1 MNAEQRIKSLGI
13 QLPTGSGPAGN
24 YATAVQS
31 GQLLFLSGKAP
42 LPVDGV
48 RPRGRI
54 GSDYSTEQGRELAR
68 SACIDLLATIRHEL
82 GSLDRVERIV
92 EQSYHLLHD
101 ACDRNRVV
109 HFSRWTS
116 LAQAKAF
123 FESDLLVEIRRL
135 AGVEAPEFNY
145 LHSLEQATL

>member
-1 MNAEQRIKSLGI
+1 MDHVLIIHAVKDY
-13 QLPTGSGPAGN
+13 PAWKQ
-24 YATAVQS
+24 V
-31 GQLLFLSGKAP
+31 F
-42 LPVDGV
+42 DGAAAL
-48 RPRGRI
+48 RKEAG
-54 GSDYSTEQGRELAR
+54 
-68 SACIDLLATIRHEL
+68 
-82 GSLDRVERIV
+82 

-145 LHSLEQATL
+145 LRSLEQATL